1 MENSKA
7 KSRIDS
13 RLKVISLTV
22 QPAVDNSAS
31 GAPHTWASRLVMAGV
46 DLLTVKE
53 LGGWRSLKM
62 VERYAHLSPG
72 YLDAAVE
79 RLVAPA
85 AGRVEL
91 ARN

>member
-1 MENSKA
+1 
-7 KSRIDS
+7 
-13 RLKVISLTV
+13 
-22 QPAVDNSAS
+22 
-31 GAPHTWASRLVMAGV
+31 MAGV

-62 VERYAHLSPG
+62 VERYAHLAPG
-72 YLDAAVE
+72 YLHAAVE
-79 RLVAPA
+79 RLVTPP